1 MDIVTILENFI
12 TTDLVKKKISIS
24 PDESLI
30 RSGVLDSL
38 TLLQLIAFIE
48 EYFSIKIT
56 DKEMNPDNFQ
66 TINVIKA
73 FVEKKINPH
82 AG

>member
-1 MDIVTILENFI
+1 MDIQTILEDFI
-12 TTDLVKKKISIS
+12 ATELAKNKSRIS

-48 EYFSIKIT
+48 ERFGIT
-56 DKEMNPDNFQ
+56 IGNAEMDPENFQ
-66 TINVIKA
+66 TINSTKRFIEQKIKA
-73 FVEKKINPH
+73 K
-82 AG
+82 A